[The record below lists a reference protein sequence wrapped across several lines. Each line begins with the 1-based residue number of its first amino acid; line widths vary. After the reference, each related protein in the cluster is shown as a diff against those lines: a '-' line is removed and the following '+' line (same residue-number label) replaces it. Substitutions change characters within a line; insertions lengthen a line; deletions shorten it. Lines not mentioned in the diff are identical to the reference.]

1 MTMAPPSFDAP
12 VRRWE
17 DIPGWFG
24 WRQAQEEA
32 VAHFTD
38 GAGTDGAGFIAPRF
52 VAPRFVEVGSYLG
65 RSLCSLAEVV
75 QQSGRRIEVVGVDTC
90 RGSGPEGAR
99 EIDAHGPAVEFGGG
113 TFAGLLHRNV
123 IACGFADT
131 VALLITDSVSA
142 ARMFDDESLA
152 WVHIDARHDYA
163 SVCADIAAWAP
174 KVRSGGWLSGDDYHP
189 QWWPGVVSAVRD
201 SLPDA
206 GEWTPGQWRWIK
218 GNSKA

>member
-1 MTMAPPSFDAP
+1 MSPHSFDAP

-38 GAGTDGAGFIAPRF
+38 GD
-52 VAPRFVEVGSYLG
+52 RFVEVGSYLG

-75 QQSGRRIEVVGVDTC
+75 QRSGRRIGILGVDTC

-99 EIDAHGPAVEFGGG
+99 EVNAHGPAVEFGGG

-123 IACGFADT
+123 IACGFADS
-131 VALLITDSVSA
+131 VALLITDSVA
-142 ARMFDDESLA
+142 ASRMFDDESLA
-152 WVHIDARHDYA
+152 WVHIDARHDYE

-174 KVRSGGWLSGDDYHP
+174 KVRPGGWLSGDDYHP
-189 QWWPGVVSAVRD
+189 EWWPGVVSAVSD

-206 GEWTPGQWRWIK
+206 GEWTPGQWRWVK
-218 GNSKA
+218 GDVAAESTG

>member
-1 MTMAPPSFDAP
+1 MAGLIVAASQDGPRFDAP

-24 WRQAQEEA
+24 WRHAQEEA
-32 VAHFTD
+32 VAHF
-38 GAGTDGAGFIAPRF
+38 AASRF
-52 VAPRFVEVGSYLG
+52 AAPRFVEVGSYLG

-75 QQSGRRIEVVGVDTC
+75 QQSGHRIDIVGVDTC
-90 RGSGPEGAR
+90 QGSGPEGNR
-99 EIDAHGPAVEFGGG
+99 QINAHGAAVEFGGG

-152 WVHIDARHDYA
+152 WVHIDARHDYE
-163 SVCADIAAWAP
+163 SVRADIAAWAP
-174 KVRSGGWLSGDDYHP
+174 KVAPDGWLSGDDYHP
-189 QWWPGVVSAVRD
+189 EWWPGVVAAVGE

-206 GEWTPGQWRWIK
+206 REWTPGQWRWVK
-218 GNSKA
+218 DGAAG

>member
-1 MTMAPPSFDAP
+1 MAPHSFDAP

-32 VAHFTD
+32 VAYFGD
-38 GAGTDGAGFIAPRF
+38 GDRFSAPRFVAPRF

-75 QQSGRRIEVVGVDTC
+75 RQSGREIGIVGVDTC

-99 EIDAHGPAVEFGGG
+99 EINAHGPAVEFGGG

-152 WVHIDARHDYA
+152 WVHIDARHDYE
-163 SVCADIAAWAP
+163 SVRADIAAWAP
-174 KVRSGGWLSGDDYHP
+174 KVGPGGWLSGDDYHP
-189 QWWPGVVSAVRD
+189 EWWPGVVAAVEEA
-201 SLPDA
+201 LPDA
-206 GEWTPGQWRWIK
+206 REWTPGQWRWRK
-218 GNSKA
+218 PPASDR